1 MLRSTHTPSPTSGS
15 GSSAAP
21 ASGSGARMVGG
32 AGAAGSG
39 APSGAS
45 KLLQILNVRVVGSG
59 ERVVVLSHGFG
70 TDQSAWSRV
79 LPYLTRDHRVVLY
92 DLVCAGSVNPE
103 HFDFRRY
110 DTLDSYV
117 DDLLAILDALRIPRC
132 AFVGHSVSA
141 MIGILASIRR
151 PELFA
156 KLILIGASPR
166 FLNDNDYHGGF
177 ELPEI
182 QQVFDAM
189 AANYS
194 AWATGYAPL
203 AVGADVPAAVQE
215 FSRTLFNM
223 RPDISL
229 HVCRTVFNTDLRG
242 VLGMVRAPCVVVQT
256 TRDVSVPA
264 SVAAYLKAHLGG
276 RTTVEFLQTE
286 GHLPH
291 LSAPGLLAQVLRRAL
306 ARF

>member
-1 MLRSTHTPSPTSGS
+1 MLRSTHPLSPSSSSG
-15 GSSAAP
+15 GSSAS
-21 ASGSGARMVGG
+21 ASGSEKKMVGG
-32 AGAAGSG
+32 G
-39 APSGAS
+39 APSGA

-92 DLVCAGSVNPE
+92 DLVCAGSVNPD

-110 DTLDSYV
+110 NNLDAYV

-151 PELFA
+151 PDLFA
-156 KLILIGASPR
+156 KLVLIGASPR
-166 FLNDNDYHGGF
+166 FLNDSDYHGGF
-177 ELPEI
+177 EVAEI

-189 AANYS
+189 SANYE

-229 HVCRTVFNTDLRG
+229 YVCQSVFKTDLRG
-242 VLGMVRAPCVVVQT
+242 VLGMVQAPCVVVQT

-276 RTTVEFLQTE
+276 RTTIEPLPTE

-291 LSAPGLLAQVLRRAL
+291 LSAPSLLAQVLRRAL
-306 ARF
+306 ARY

>member
-1 MLRSTHTPSPTSGS
+1 MLRSTHPPSPTSGS

-21 ASGSGARMVGG
+21 ASSSSSDAAMVGG
-32 AGAAGSG
+32 GAAAAGSG
-39 APSGAS
+39 AGAGGPSGA
-45 KLLQILNVRVVGSG
+45 KLLQILNVRVVGTG
-59 ERVVVLSHGFG
+59 DRVVVLSHGFG

-156 KLILIGASPR
+156 KLVLIGASPR
-166 FLNDNDYHGGF
+166 YRIHAS
-177 ELPEI
+177 I
-182 QQVFDAM
+182 
-189 AANYS
+189 Y
-194 AWATGYAPL
+194 TH
-203 AVGADVPAAVQE
+203 AVMPDPIH
-215 FSRTLFNM
+215 SFNFINQ
-223 RPDISL
+223 PSL
-229 HVCRTVFNTDLRG
+229 WSLI
-242 VLGMVRAPCVVVQT
+242 
-256 TRDVSVPA
+256 
-264 SVAAYLKAHLGG
+264 
-276 RTTVEFLQTE
+276 
-286 GHLPH
+286 
-291 LSAPGLLAQVLRRAL
+291 
-306 ARF
+306 